1 MTETPDAARL
11 ASESASGAAAET
23 SALARVAADRR
34 ARLAVGALLLGAVGI
49 AFSPIF
55 VRISEIG
62 PTATAFWRVALA
74 LPVLALWMRLGAGG
88 PAPATA
94 PRRPTGLRDHG
105 RLALAGAFFA
115 GDLICWHWAIQYT
128 SVANST
134 LFANFAP
141 IFVTLGSFVLFG
153 ERFTRLFLTG
163 LACGVLGAA
172 ILVSDSLS
180 VGADTAFGDLLGL
193 TTAVFYGAYIL
204 AIGRLRAEF
213 SVATVMTWSGLST
226 AAVILPFAVFVF
238 DETLLPASLT
248 AWAIL
253 LGLAWVSH
261 AGGQSLIAF
270 ALAHL
275 PAAFSSVSLL
285 LQPVIAAV
293 LAWLLLAEPVG
304 PVQALGGVVVLI
316 GVLLARL
323 GSRGTPP
330 PVRRPAGR
338 AARRPR

>member
-1 MTETPDAARL
+1 MTDTAAL
-11 ASESASGAAAET
+11 
-23 SALARVAADRR
+23 SALAADRR
-34 ARLAVGALLLGAVGI
+34 ARLALAALLLGAVGI

-74 LPVLALWMRLGAGG
+74 LPVLALWMRASEGG
-88 PAPATA
+88 SAARAAPAR
-94 PRRPTGLRDHG
+94 RRPQGWRDHG

-141 IFVTLGSFVLFG
+141 IFVTLGAFLLFR
-153 ERFTRLFLTG
+153 ERVTRLFLAG
-163 LACGVLGAA
+163 LACGIGGAA
-172 ILVSDSLS
+172 ILVSDSLG

-193 TTAVFYGAYIL
+193 LTAMFYGAYIL

-213 SVATVMTWSGLST
+213 PVATIMTWSGLTT
-226 AAVILPFAVFVF
+226 AIVILPFAVFVF
-238 DETLLPASLT
+238 GEAIWPTTLT

-253 LGLAWVSH
+253 VALAWISH
-261 AGGQSLIAF
+261 AGGQSLIAY

-275 PAAFSSVSLL
+275 PVAFSSVSLL
-285 LQPVIAAV
+285 LQPVIAAL

-304 PVQALGGVVVLI
+304 PIQAIGGVVVLI

-323 GSRGTPP
+323 GSRIGAAAPP
-330 PVRRPAGR
+330 PSPGPGGPRRG
-338 AARRPR
+338 